1 MRSLL
6 VAAALLLP
14 AVALGGGQGIALPK
28 EAEARFLAARDAFRA
43 GERVRL
49 ARLVESLRG
58 DELAPWAEHWQLR
71 LRLEESSAE
80 GVPEF
85 LDREAGSYVAEK
97 LRAEWL
103 RQLGKAQDWQRFQQE
118 YPSLV
123 QPDPELV
130 CYAQR
135 ARLVRQQDVTAL
147 DEARANL
154 LSALELPEACQPL
167 TEKLVADGRLSG
179 DDLWAHMRRLLEY
192 KKYAAAKQFSRYLP
206 HGQAPEPRTL
216 DAIADAPARYLARL
230 PAGFSSGR
238 SGREMALFAVQRM
251 ARNDPGA
258 AATQWRTI
266 EDRYAGADRAYAWGQ
281 IAWQGALRHM
291 PEASAWYRLASDAV
305 LSEEQLAWK
314 VRAALRVLDWPT
326 VIQTVG
332 EMPPAMAAQ
341 PDWTYWLGRALASQG
356 RRDEALVLYQR
367 IAGLPNFYGSL
378 AGEEL
383 GQPVVV
389 PPRAAPPSSE
399 ELALAADHRGL
410 RRALAL
416 LATDM
421 RIEGVREWAWSLRGM
436 DDRQLL
442 AAAELA
448 RRHSVFDR
456 AINTADKT
464 LAEHDYGL
472 RYLSPF
478 RDQVEPRA
486 RELALDSGWVYG
498 LMRQES
504 RFVMDARSSAGAKG
518 LMQLMPT
525 TARWV
530 AKKIGLADYHPGRVA
545 EMETNVVLGT
555 SYLKMVLEGLD
566 NHPVLASAAYNA
578 GPGRAR
584 KWRAERPLEGAI
596 YAETIPFNETRDY
609 VKKVMSNAVFYA
621 ALFENKPQS
630 LKGRLGIVRPRGFND
645 GTVEDLP

>member
-1 MRSLL
+1 MRRLL
-6 VAAALLLP
+6 FAAVVLAPFAAL
-14 AVALGGGQGIALPK
+14 AGTQGIALPK
-28 EAEARFLAARDAFRA
+28 DPEARFLAARDAFRA

-49 ARLVESLRG
+49 TRLVESLRG
-58 DELAPWAEHWQLR
+58 EELAPWAEHWQLR
-71 LRLEESSAE
+71 LRLEENSAE

-85 LDREAGSYVAEK
+85 LDREAGAYVAEK

-103 RQLGKAQDWQRFQQE
+103 RQLGKAQEWQRFQQE
-118 YPSLV
+118 YSSLV
-123 QPDPELV
+123 QPDAELV
-130 CYAQR
+130 CYAER
-135 ARLVRQQDVTAL
+135 ARLARQQDVSAL

-154 LSALELPEACQPL
+154 LAALELPEACQPL
-167 TEKLVADGRLSG
+167 TERLVAEGRLTG
-179 DDLWAHMRRLLEY
+179 DDLWARMRRLLEN
-192 KKYAAAKQFSRYLP
+192 KKYAAAKQFARHLP
-206 HGQAPEPRTL
+206 HGQAPEARTL

-230 PAGFSSGR
+230 PAGFASSR
-238 SGREMALFAVQRM
+238 LGREMALFAVQRM
-251 ARNDPGA
+251 ARNDPAA
-258 AATQWRTI
+258 AATQWRAI
-266 EDRYAGADRAYAWGQ
+266 EDRYAEADQGYAWGQ
-281 IAWQGALRHM
+281 IAWQAALRHLD
-291 PEASAWYRLASDAV
+291 EASAWYRQATGSALT
-305 LSEEQLAWK
+305 EEQLAWK
-314 VRAALRVLDWPT
+314 VRAALRRLDWPT
-326 VIQTVG
+326 VIQSVG

-341 PDWTYWLGRALASQG
+341 PDWTYWLGRALAAQG
-356 RRDEALVLYQR
+356 RRDEAKLLYQR
-367 IAGLPNFYGSL
+367 ISGLPNFYGSL

-389 PPRAAPPSSE
+389 PPRAAPPTAE
-399 ELALAADHRGL
+399 ELELAMQNPGL

-416 LATDM
+416 LATDL
-421 RIEGVREWAWSLRGM
+421 RIEGVREWAWTLRGM

-478 RDQVEPRA
+478 RDQVEPKA

-545 EMETNVVLGT
+545 EMETNVMLGT
-555 SYLKMVLEGLD
+555 NYLKMVLEGLD

-584 KWRAERPLEGAI
+584 KWRADRPLEGAI

-609 VKKVMSNAVFYA
+609 VKKVMSNSVYYS
-621 ALFENKPQS
+621 ALFEGRPQS
-630 LKGRLGIVRPRGFND
+630 LKPRLGIIGPRSD
-645 GTVEDLP
+645 APKEELP